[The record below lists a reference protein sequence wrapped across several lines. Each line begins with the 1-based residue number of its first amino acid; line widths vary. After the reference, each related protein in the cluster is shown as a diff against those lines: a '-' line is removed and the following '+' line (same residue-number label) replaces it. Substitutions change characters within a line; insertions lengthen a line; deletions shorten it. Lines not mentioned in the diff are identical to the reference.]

1 MNGKFNILN
10 FDPSVNAYI
19 EASAGTGKTYTI
31 QRIVTKLIGMGAARL
46 PEILLV
52 TYTDKATGELK
63 DRIRRILETA
73 VGGGEAGKSLFKEV
87 FGRETATDKERSC
100 FRSALSDIDLAS
112 IYTIHSFCERVISS
126 FAFETNSALTLAQTS
141 DDAVTALVEKACRD
155 EWTKDEKFQQLL
167 AVDENVEDIIDKVT
181 SAIQKYIP
189 ETTDVDVLVSPDPA
203 VFPEKES
210 RQFVNLDGEGKKN
223 FPLFKKNLGIL
234 KKYRSVQCTATKSV
248 GSFADALEAWDGES
262 ALYDGRPFSKTFFNK
277 IPEEEE
283 LQQAC
288 RFFIS
293 VKTVLSSFDP
303 AKYLKNIFVAGEV
316 KRLYA
321 EWQEYKRANKQQTFN
336 DMILNVYNRVN
347 GMPDSPLS
355 AAIRGKYKFAVIDEF
370 QDTNLLQW
378 GIFRTVF
385 LNQKNNHLFVV
396 GDPKQSIYSFQGAN
410 VEVYRRAIAEIGT
423 GYSLVTNYR
432 SSPAMIDACNTLFAN
447 GNYAKSKESVEA
459 DFGGAFPRS
468 LAPGGAPAAA
478 ALNGSSFAPVWL
490 SAPETDPTNFARFA
504 ILQLAG
510 FFKLKSGKTAMQLP
524 DKDGALRNIRYSDIA
539 VLTKSRPEM
548 AAVERELGFAGIPF
562 LRYKDNSLFNG
573 MECAHWSALLRAI
586 DTVDNSLRSQRVIR
600 AALLT
605 LFLRDSAEDP
615 RTLDKA
621 EAFSFEDEG
630 NPFLTQLEIWRGLAR
645 KKLWAQL
652 LEQIYTDTRIEE
664 KLNGPSYLQTLAKIR
679 QIGDYIV
686 SVLYTDGC
694 SLEEAA
700 RHLENLHAKGE
711 VAEQDAAYVAKGT
724 DKDAVQVMTIHA
736 SKGLEF
742 PIVIAPGGF
751 KGEVANASVYL
762 QDDPAEGTELP
773 RRRIVFGHNSAITV
787 SAYSEWH
794 RLFYVA
800 YTRAKYLLILP
811 RYVAG
816 KKVHPDAL
824 FIEPAIADIKSKIDA
839 GELSGDN
846 FRFFEPPKTALPG
859 GGAYGK
865 TFAAY
870 ESLLKQEQ
878 AASGAPVNV
887 AQVGAELSEIKK
899 RPLYQWCT
907 SYSQIAHSPGAA
919 SHSEEGRTPDKEE
932 SPKPDGEIVPAENS
946 SDDCRPMITDP
957 TFPRGTG
964 VGTAIHSVFE
974 LSDFPA
980 LGNLPEAEC
989 LENGDLRE
997 RIRGA
1002 FLENGLAV
1010 DSHPDWIKEVAGL
1023 VHRTLNAELPEICGG
1038 SPTGK
1043 MFSLRELP
1051 GDNRRAEMMF
1061 QMNGSARWLCKGFLD
1076 LVFRRVSGDGV
1087 ERYSI
1092 LDWKS
1097 DSLGAYDADSIEAQI
1112 QKMNY
1117 NVQRVLYS
1125 YFLIRWLKGFFP
1137 EEENA
1142 SVFENHFG
1150 GIYYVFFRGCQ
1161 SGKSAGIYAK
1171 PFKDYAELETL
1182 YKEIIQAPMNKT
1194 AAGPEGK
1201 NEL

>member
-100 FRSALSDIDLAS
+100 FRNALSDIDLAS

-167 AVDENVEDIIDKVT
+167 AEDADVKKIINKVT

-189 ETTDVDVLVSPDPA
+189 ETTDVDA
-203 VFPEKES
+203 FPSEDAALFSEKEIS
-210 RQFVNLDGEGKKN
+210 EFAFAAGVEKKKTV
-223 FPLFKKNLGIL
+223 LFKKYL
-234 KKYRSVQCTATKSV
+234 KDLKSHAKDVDDDKFSKKLSKLIDGLDNWDATKDLCA
-248 GSFADALEAWDGES
+248 GSGDA
-262 ALYDGRPFSKTFFNK
+262 FFNAADGYAG
-277 IPEEEE
+277 IRN
-283 LQQAC
+283 AC
-288 RFFIS
+288 RFFS
-293 VKTVLSSFDP
+293 L
-303 AKYLKNIFVAGEV
+303 AKNIVKDVKYMRQIFIAGEV

-468 LAPGGAPAAA
+468 LAPGSAPAAA

-615 RTLDKA
+615 RALDKA

-630 NPFLTQLEIWRGLAR
+630 SPFLTQLEIWRGLAR

-751 KGEVANASVYL
+751 KGEVTNASVYL
-762 QDDPAEGTELP
+762 QDDPAEGTEFP

-878 AASGAPVNV
+878 AASGAPVNA

>member
-1 MNGKFNILN
+1 MSEMKAEFNILN
-10 FDPSVNAYI
+10 FDPSFNAYI

-31 QRIVTKLIGMGAARL
+31 QRIVTKLIGMGTARL

-63 DRIRRILETA
+63 DRIRKILETA
-73 VGGGEAGKSLFKEV
+73 VGGGEGSKSLFKEV
-87 FGRETATDKERSC
+87 FGREKATAKELSC
-100 FRSALSDIDLAS
+100 FLCALSDVDLAS

-141 DDAVTALVEKACRD
+141 DDAVKALVEKACRD
-155 EWTKDEKFQQLL
+155 EWPKDEEFQK
-167 AVDENVEDIIDKVT
+167 IIAGDADVGKVLKKVT
-181 SAIQKYIP
+181 AAIQKYIP
-189 ETTDVDVLVSPDPA
+189 ETTVLDAFSPEEA
-203 VFPEKES
+203 ALFSEKEIS
-210 RQFVNLDGEGKKN
+210 EFVFAVGVEKKKTV
-223 FPLFKKNLGIL
+223 LFKKYLKDLKSHAKEVDDKFSNKLSKFIDNLDDWD
-234 KKYRSVQCTATKSV
+234 ATKELCA
-248 GSFADALEAWDGES
+248 GSAKAFFDTADGYACIHD
-262 ALYDGRPFSKTFFNK
+262 
-277 IPEEEE
+277 
-283 LQQAC
+283 AC
-288 RFFIS
+288 RFFRLAKEIA
-293 VKTVLSSFDP
+293 KD
-303 AKYLKNIFVAGEV
+303 AKYMERIFIVGEV
-316 KRLYA
+316 KCLYA
-321 EWQEYKRANKQQTFN
+321 EWQEYKRANKLQTFS

-378 GIFRTVF
+378 GIFSTVF
-385 LNQKNNHLFVV
+385 LNQKDNHIFVV

-423 GYSLVTNYR
+423 GYSLNTNYR
-432 SSPAMIDACNTLFAN
+432 SSSAMINACNTLFAN
-447 GNYAKSKESVEA
+447 ENYARSKESVET

-468 LAPGGAPAAA
+468 RTPDCAPAAA
-478 ALNGSSFAPVWL
+478 TLNGSSFAPVWL
-490 SAPETDPTNFARFA
+490 SAPETDPVNFARFA
-504 ILQLAG
+504 VGQLAG

-524 DKDGALRNIRYSDIA
+524 DQDGNLRNIRYSDIA
-539 VLTKSRPEM
+539 VLAKSRPEM
-548 AAVERELGFAGIPF
+548 AAVERELGSAGIPF
-562 LRYKDNSLFNG
+562 LRYKDDALFSG
-573 MECAHWSALLRAI
+573 RECAHWSALLRAI
-586 DTVDNSLRSQRVIR
+586 DTLDNSLRNQRVIR

-615 RTLDKA
+615 QALDKA
-621 EAFSFEDEG
+621 EAFSFENEG
-630 NPFLTQLEIWRGLAR
+630 CPFLTQLESWRGLAR
-645 KKLWAQL
+645 RKLWAQL

-686 SVLYTDGC
+686 NVLYMEGT
-694 SLEEAA
+694 SLEGIA
-700 RHLENLHAKGE
+700 RHLENLHAKDE
-711 VAEQDAAYVAKGT
+711 AAEQNAAYVAKGT

-742 PIVIAPGGF
+742 PIVIVPGGF
-751 KGEVANASVYL
+751 KGEVQSAFVYL
-762 QDDPAEGTELP
+762 QDDPANGAVLP
-773 RRRIVFGHNSAITV
+773 KRHIVFGHNEVITNSV
-787 SAYSEWH
+787 YSEWH

-800 YTRAKYLLILP
+800 YTRAKHLLILP
-811 RYVAG
+811 RYETE
-816 KKVHPDAL
+816 KKKSPDAV

-839 GELSGDN
+839 GELPGDN
-846 FRFFEPPKTALPG
+846 FRFFEPSENSLPG

-865 TFAAY
+865 IFAEY
-870 ESLLKQEQ
+870 ESLLKQRQ
-878 AASGAPVNV
+878 AESGAPVN
-887 AQVGAELSEIKK
+887 ATQVGAELSEIKK
-899 RPLYQWCT
+899 RPLYQWST

-919 SHSEEGRTPDKEE
+919 AHSEEGRTPDKEE
-932 SPKPDGEIVPAENS
+932 SPKPDAEIASVENFS
-946 SDDCRPMITDP
+946 NDCKPMITDP

-974 LSDFPA
+974 RSDFPA

-989 LENGDLRE
+989 LENGDLRD

-1010 DSHPDWIKEVAGL
+1010 DKHPDWIDEVAGL

-1038 SPTGK
+1038 NLTGK
-1043 MFSLRELP
+1043 TFPLKELP
-1051 GDNRRAEMMF
+1051 GENRRAEMMF
-1061 QMNGSARWLCKGFLD
+1061 QMNGSERWLCKGFLD

-1137 EEENA
+1137 KEENA
-1142 SVFENHFG
+1142 SIFENHFG

-1161 SGKSAGIYAK
+1161 SGKSAGVYAK
-1171 PFKDYAELETL
+1171 PFKDYDELETL
-1182 YKEIIQAPMNKT
+1182 YKEIIQTPMNKT
-1194 AAGPEGK
+1194 AAGPENK